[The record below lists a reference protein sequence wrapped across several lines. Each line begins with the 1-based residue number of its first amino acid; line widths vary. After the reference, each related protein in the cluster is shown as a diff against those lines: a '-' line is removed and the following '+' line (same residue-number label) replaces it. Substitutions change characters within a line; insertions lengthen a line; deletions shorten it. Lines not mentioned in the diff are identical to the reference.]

1 MFVGIVLIPGASRGR
16 FQLFCIEVGL
26 MFFSNQ
32 FDLPRIQLIKIQR
45 AAELLIADEIERVLG
60 ERLIERARII

>member
-1 MFVGIVLIPGASRGR
+1 
-16 FQLFCIEVGL
+16 